1 MDCWGGGVTATGDA
15 LTPRQP
21 VAPIDFTAEMSCPIL
36 GLFGN
41 DDARPS
47 PADVDQTEAELKRL
61 NKVYEFH
68 RYDNAGHGFFAVDRP
83 SYRQEAAV
91 AGWQEVF
98 KWYGKYLA
106 AGTTAAREA
115 VGVGDN

>member
-1 MDCWGGGVTATGDA
+1 M
-15 LTPRQP
+15 
-21 VAPIDFTAEMSCPIL
+21 
-36 GLFGN
+36 
-41 DDARPS
+41 
-47 PADVDQTEAELKRL
+47 DQTEAELKRL

-83 SYRQEAAV
+83 SYRQEAAT

-106 AGTTAAREA
+106 AGTPAREA